1 MLSKTTL
8 ASGMLVATAA
18 GVVMT
23 SAPSFAQV
31 LTWGGG
37 CGSSCGGCSTSSCS
51 SFGHFN
57 RNRSWNGN
65 ENEGFNH
72 IRLRIRNRNNNVA
85 VARTRQDDER
95 PLIVERQREREK

>member
-8 ASGMLVATAA
+8 ASGLLVATAA

-23 SAPSFAQV
+23 SVPSFAQV
-31 LTWGGG
+31 LTGG
-37 CGSSCGGCSTSSCS
+37 CGSHCS
-51 SFGHFN
+51 SFGHGN

-72 IRLRIRNRNNNVA
+72 VRLHLRNRNNNVA
-85 VARTRQDDER
+85 VARTQEDDQR
-95 PLIVERQREREK
+95 PIIIERQQEKGK